1 MTLSVIMP
9 VYNREAYVGAA
20 LRSLLRQTGRSRSR
34 FHRGRRRVHRRFSNE
49 AVRSLMS
56 QTSRIRLFEQPNM
69 GVTRARKY
77 RAEAVAAANPAGVV
91 SRFGRHFACGA
102 IQGGPVLFRKHPNLE
117 LTYSRMTLVDHLDG
131 ETWSRPP
138 AAIPS
143 PCVASTCPPG
153 SSPAASSTASAAST
167 RNSGRPRTQTICCG
181 SLRATRNT
189 LCPIRLHFITGATP
203 GNMTKEADVPFREFM
218 RAIYKS
224 MKRRRSD
231 PGLRRIEGIFDF
243 KDLAQWRFL

>member
-20 LRSLLRQTGRSRSR
+20 LRSLLRQQDEADLDIIVVDDGSTDGST
-34 FHRGRRRVHRRFSNE
+34 E

-69 GVTRARKY
+69 GVTRARNTGL
-77 RAEAVAAANPAGVV
+77 RQLLPQTRLVSFLDSDDISPAG
-91 SRFGRHFACGA
+91 RFKADLSCFESDPH
-102 IQGGPVLFRKHPNLE
+102 LE

-131 ETWSRPP
+131 ETLEP
-138 AAIPS
+138 AAGSHSITVRGIHLSAGIFARSLVDRIGGFDEEFRQAEDTDYLLRVFESEAKYTMPDT
-143 PCVASTCPPG
+143 VALYY
-153 SSPAASSTASAAST
+153 
-167 RNSGRPRTQTICCG
+167 RR
-181 SLRATRNT
+181 
-189 LCPIRLHFITGATP
+189 HP